1 MNIKEQIMCK
11 VYGNVWYDIS
21 ENIILNIKRHTNIDV
36 ESDVWHGVERNVR
49 NTMWFNVRDNI
60 RRQYRESN
68 EY

>member
-21 ENIILNIKRHTNIDV
+21 ENIILNIKSHTNIDV

-49 NTMWFNVRDNI
+49 NTM
-60 RRQYRESN
+60 
-68 EY
+68 

>member
-1 MNIKEQIMCK
+1 MNIKEQVMCK

-21 ENIILNIKRHTNIDV
+21 ENIILNIKSHTNIDV

>member
-1 MNIKEQIMCK
+1 MNIKEQVMCK

-21 ENIILNIKRHTNIDV
+21 ENIILNIKCHTNIDV

>member
-21 ENIILNIKRHTNIDV
+21 ENIILNIKSHTNIDV
-36 ESDVWHGVERNVR
+36 ESDVWHGVERNVK

-60 RRQYRESN
+60 RRQYKSTK
-68 EY
+68 